1 MESLAILAVIAVLAV
16 VQSIFGMG
24 VLVFGT
30 PTLLLMGHDFIATL
44 AYLLPAS
51 FAISLLQVLTAGSS
65 RVPVSRYLYLLCLPG
80 IGLGLWLAGAS
91 PLTPWIKIFVGG
103 TLLFSAL
110 VRLSPL
116 LCKLVNV
123 LMERQLPTF
132 HLIMGVVHGLTNLGG
147 AMLAILA
154 SGTNTD
160 KEAIRYTVA
169 HYYLAFSFIQM
180 LFLAI
185 IMGQHNAL
193 IYNFSGAVISAA
205 VYLLIGNRVFS
216 RTTNPSYNIALTIF
230 MAFYGVIVLF

>member
-1 MESLAILAVIAVLAV
+1 
-16 VQSIFGMG
+16 
-24 VLVFGT
+24 
-30 PTLLLMGHDFIATL
+30 
-44 AYLLPAS
+44 
-51 FAISLLQVLTAGSS
+51 
-65 RVPVSRYLYLLCLPG
+65 
-80 IGLGLWLAGAS
+80 
-91 PLTPWIKIFVGG
+91 
-103 TLLFSAL
+103 
-110 VRLSPL
+110 
-116 LCKLVNV
+116 
-123 LMERQLPTF
+123 
-132 HLIMGVVHGLTNLGG
+132 MGVVHGLTNLGG